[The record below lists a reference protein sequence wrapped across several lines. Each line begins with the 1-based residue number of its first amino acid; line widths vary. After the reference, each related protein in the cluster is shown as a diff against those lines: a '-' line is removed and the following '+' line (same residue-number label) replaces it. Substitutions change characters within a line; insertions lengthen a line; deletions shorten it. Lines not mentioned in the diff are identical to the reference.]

1 MLWYVVF
8 VALFVTVPVSAVPSD
23 SSNVVTTAST
33 DTSTVVRRQKNP
45 TICKY
50 RSFNVIHFPCC
61 TLIIQHS
68 IHHIAQSIINNHSS
82 YIFLLHALT
91 STGSSSWRYILSR
104 GMQVQQYLSR
114 CTSLTCLFVIDYA
127 VCWVKYSVYLFVGW
141 FTLSCMNHLITSV
154 RIMSLV
160 IAHYCSVPLDA

>member
-8 VALFVTVPVSAVPSD
+8 VALFVTVPVSAVPND
-23 SSNVVTTAST
+23 SSNVVRAAST

-61 TLIIQHS
+61 TLIMQHS

-82 YIFLLHALT
+82 LIFLRHALT
-91 STGSSSWRYILSR
+91 SIGSSERYIQRRECATISVND
-104 GMQVQQYLSR
+104 G
-114 CTSLTCLFVIDYA
+114 TSLTCFLWNNQQMQLYA
-127 VCWVKYSVYLFVGW
+127 VNFIPLLGSLYMFRVFYTPIIRSTIYICIYS
-141 FTLSCMNHLITSV
+141 H
-154 RIMSLV
+154 
-160 IAHYCSVPLDA
+160 